1 MNKRPLIIP
10 SETQTREFDAKLL
23 LAAVAAERGFPV
35 VVGSRTD
42 IHLRIA
48 SLPRGIYVA
57 NNVRKS
63 SERMFRIMKNL
74 GFEIVAWD
82 EEGLVTYSP
91 EYYLEKRVSDE
102 ALGRTSHFLAWGD
115 EHADVFRTRRKYS
128 GIPVHVTGNPRV
140 DIMRPEFLPYFHN
153 EVDRIREQFGRFVL
167 INTNFG
173 ALNHFVPNLSI
184 AVSTSSPNDNV
195 DFSTGVNA
203 HRYKIFSGMLA
214 LVPHLAK
221 RFPSVNIVV
230 RPHPAENHEPW
241 HTAASGHDN
250 VHVVHKGNVIP
261 WVLASSVLVHNG
273 CTTAVEAFVLRKPAV
288 AYRPVID
295 ERYEINLPNDL
306 SYPARNEDE
315 LFDTLSQILGG
326 ELGPCDGPEY
336 WRCAHHNIAALDGP
350 LASDRIVDLL
360 KEIECR
366 PLQGGTHGIV
376 GYAWGWIQATLRAR
390 SKRANAGKPG
400 HKNNA
405 EYQRQRF
412 PGLELAEV
420 RDRLDCLIT
429 QSGRFQG
436 LQVQK
441 LEENIFRIIS
451 KGDSR

>member
-10 SETQTREFDAKLL
+10 SETQAREFDAKLL
-23 LAAVAAERGFPV
+23 LAAVAALRGFSV
-35 VVGSRTD
+35 VVGSRTE

-91 EYYLEKRVSDE
+91 EYYLGKRVSDE
-102 ALGRTSHFLAWGD
+102 AIGRTSHFFAWGE
-115 EHADVFRTRRKYS
+115 EHADVFRSRQKYS
-128 GIPVHVTGNPRV
+128 SIPIHVTGNPRV
-140 DIMRPEFLPYFHN
+140 DIMRPEFLPYFHD
-153 EVDRIREQFGRFVL
+153 EVERIRERFGRFVL

-184 AVSTSSPNDNV
+184 AVSPSSPHV
-195 DFSTGVNA
+195 TADFGAGVNA
-203 HRYKIFSGMLA
+203 HRYKIFSRMQA
-214 LVPHLAK
+214 LVPYLAE
-221 RFPSVNIVV
+221 RFPAVNIVV

-241 HTAASGHDN
+241 HAAASGHDN

-261 WVLASSVLVHNG
+261 WVLASSALVHNG

-288 AYRPVID
+288 TYRPVID
-295 ERYEINLPNDL
+295 ERFEINLPNNL
-306 SYPARNEDE
+306 SYPTRNDDE
-315 LFDTLSQILGG
+315 LCAALSQILDGK
-326 ELGPCDGPEY
+326 LGPCDGPEY
-336 WRCAHHNIAALDGP
+336 WRCAQQNIAALDGP
-350 LASDRIVDLL
+350 LASDRIADVLE
-360 KEIECR
+360 KMEER
-366 PLQGGTHGIV
+366 SRGGINPGIV
-376 GYAWGWIQATLRAR
+376 RYVQGWLQATGRAR

-400 HKNNA
+400 HKNNT

-412 PGLELAEV
+412 PGLALAEA
-420 RDRLDCLIT
+420 RDRLDCLAR

-436 LQVQK
+436 LQMEE
-441 LEENIFRIIS
+441 LGENIFRIVARG
-451 KGDSR
+451 KNR